1 MRDLTRCK
9 WFSQALSTSF
19 EDLSLRAR
27 LFTDDRRVKMNPN
40 LGLIRVFSKYF
51 FKFLILL

>member
-1 MRDLTRCK
+1 MRDLTGCK

-40 LGLIRVFSKYF
+40 LGLIREFSNI
-51 FKFLILL
+51 FLNF